1 MPITSE
7 GPVPARALAAAP
19 PIPHEHRNHSPA
31 TTSSAPPR
39 DRSRQLRKELDDL
52 TACTD
57 PAEQQR
63 RRHQVIIEYLPMA
76 RSIAASY
83 FDHGVERAD
92 LEQLA
97 FVGLVKAADRWTPDR
112 CQDFR
117 AFAVPAIT
125 GEIKHYL
132 RDHTWLIRQPRKIQ
146 DTRQVI
152 TDDAERPCLWRECRA
167 ADDEVP
173 AATSGAGRQIRE
185 TPGTNR
191 DFRLIWI
198 DDDDGA
204 GRILTEERG
213 EDDPGLRGVEDRLTV
228 QRLLAT
234 LTVHERRVV
243 QLRFEHD
250 WSQTR
255 IATELGISQ
264 MQVSRL
270 LLTITG
276 KLRTELQH

>member
-1 MPITSE
+1 MPITSG
-7 GPVPARALAAAP
+7 GPVPARALAAAS

-57 PAEQQR
+57 PAQQQR
-63 RRHQVIIEYLPMA
+63 RRHLVIIEYLPMA

-83 FDHGVERAD
+83 LDHGVERAD

-117 AFAVPAIT
+117 AFAVPATT

-132 RDHTWLIRQPRKIQ
+132 RDHAWLIRQPRKMQ
-146 DTRQVI
+146 DTCQDT
-152 TDDAERPCLWRECRA
+152 TDDAERPCLQQECRA
-167 ADDEVP
+167 ADDEVL
-173 AATSGAGRQIRE
+173 AATSGAGRQLRE
-185 TPGTNR
+185 TRWTSR
-191 DFRLIWI
+191 AFRLISI
-198 DDDDGA
+198 DDYGGA
-204 GRILTEERG
+204 GRILTEELG

-276 KLRTELQH
+276 KLRAALQH